1 MNKQEINRE
10 TEESVQE
17 GYDDSK
23 EERKVVVPG
32 ETIVSGADYLPGEG
46 AVREGEDIVAQKF
59 GLIEHSGKLVKVIP
73 LSGVFIP
80 RRGNVVIGQVTDMT
94 FNGWMTDINSPYQA
108 FLPIMETPRF
118 VNKNNL
124 SEFLNIGELFSSK
137 IKSVKAKGVDLTL
150 EGRGFGRLEGGMI
163 VFVNPNKV
171 PRIIGREG
179 SMIKLINDE
188 SNCKITVGQNG
199 LVWIK
204 GDNIEDELLAKKAI
218 LFTAEKSFIHGLTDK
233 VKEFIEKE
241 KGDKE

>member
-1 MNKQEINRE
+1 MTRQTDNKEEIVSE
-10 TEESVQE
+10 KS
-17 GYDDSK
+17 
-23 EERKVVVPG
+23 ERKVVVPG
-32 ETIVSGADYLPGEG
+32 EVIVVGDDYLPGEG
-46 AVREGEDIVAQKF
+46 ARRDGEKVVSSRF
-59 GLIEHSGKLVKVIP
+59 GLAEIVGRVIRV
-73 LSGVFIP
+73 LSLFGTFIP
-80 RRGNVVIGQVTDMT
+80 RRGNVIIGRVTDVT
-94 FNGWMTDINSPYQA
+94 FRGWVIDVDA
-108 FLPIMETPRF
+108 AAAGFLALDECPRF
-118 VNKNNL
+118 INPD
-124 SEFLNIGELFSSK
+124 EMDRFLAIGDIVSAK
-137 IKSVKAKGVDLTL
+137 IWNVKTKGCDLTL
-150 EGRGFGRLEGGMI
+150 DGKGLGKLEGGFI
-163 VFVNPNKV
+163 FRVIPSRV